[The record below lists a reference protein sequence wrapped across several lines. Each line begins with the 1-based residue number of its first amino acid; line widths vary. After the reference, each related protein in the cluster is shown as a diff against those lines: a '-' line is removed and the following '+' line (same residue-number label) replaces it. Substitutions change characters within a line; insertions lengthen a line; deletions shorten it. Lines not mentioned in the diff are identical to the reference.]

1 MDQDTHQDTDSLA
14 LELLLEDV
22 DTNIDWFETQ
32 QQLLK
37 ASNQPANRLEELEP
51 DELVAFRLWKSEFER
66 VRVLL
71 SDMQL
76 ATALSLEV
84 KRTFT
89 KRISAAIEKLL
100 LSYCAICLDLLL
112 EDLNTKIDG
121 LKTQLQL
128 IKAADQSVNLLEEL
142 EPDRGVALRIW
153 KSEIE
158 KQRVISSDSQMVTA
172 SSPQKTK
179 TFAKR
184 ISTAIQKLL
193 LPLKNIMRSIKASVL
208 THSKPE
214 ACSSC
219 TEVRS
224 EVFKTQ
230 CSHIYCKNCLTYM
243 VTKSLQGESSF
254 PLQCCHKPIEGS
266 SMKKMIGSAL
276 SQEQKKRQ
284 TEISDRDRTYCSDA
298 KCSRY
303 IPPVVKFWPNFTSQ
317 TVGTCK
323 CGVRTCRKCKRNA
336 HAGKCLYQLDQSLEK
351 LMKKKKWQRCAKCGR
366 VIELSQGCSHIT

>member
-66 VRVLL
+66 
-71 SDMQL
+71 
-76 ATALSLEV
+76 
-84 KRTFT
+84 
-89 KRISAAIEKLL
+89 
-100 LSYCAICLDLLL
+100 
-112 EDLNTKIDG
+112 
-121 LKTQLQL
+121 LQL

-224 EVFKTQ
+224 EVNRRSPF
-230 CSHIYCKNCLTYM
+230 N
-243 VTKSLQGESSF
+243 
-254 PLQCCHKPIEGS
+254 
-266 SMKKMIGSAL
+266 A
-276 SQEQKKRQ
+276 
-284 TEISDRDRTYCSDA
+284 A
-298 KCSRY
+298 
-303 IPPVVKFWPNFTSQ
+303 TSQ
-317 TVGTCK
+317 LK
-323 CGVRTCRKCKRNA
+323 ARA
-336 HAGKCLYQLDQSLEK
+336 
-351 LMKKKKWQRCAKCGR
+351 
-366 VIELSQGCSHIT
+366 